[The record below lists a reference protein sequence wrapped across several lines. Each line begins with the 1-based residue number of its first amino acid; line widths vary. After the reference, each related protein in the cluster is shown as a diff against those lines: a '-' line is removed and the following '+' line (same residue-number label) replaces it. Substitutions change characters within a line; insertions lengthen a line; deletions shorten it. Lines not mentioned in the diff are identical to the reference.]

1 MTSHFEVWESKEA
14 YENHGNWNG
23 GRCDKPK
30 ELLFSFVY
38 DDFEFLEKF
47 IEKHHKFW
55 EMWEIF
61 QVAAWAERERENE
74 SWKGLHRDH
83 DNLKFFSNDTWK
95 LTENSKLAPGTKAIG
110 VFYIE
115 K

>member
-1 MTSHFEVWESKEA
+1 MTSHIDIWESKEA
-14 YENHGNWNG
+14 YEYYRNWNG
-23 GRCDKPK
+23 IGDEPD
-30 ELLFSFVY
+30 EPLFSFAY

-47 IEKHHKFW
+47 IEKHPKFW

-83 DNLKFFSNDTWK
+83 DNLKFFSDDTWK
-95 LTENSKLAPGTKAIG
+95 LTECSKLAPGTKAIG
-110 VFYIE
+110 VFYIN

>member
-14 YENHGNWNG
+14 YENNGNWNG
-23 GRCDKPK
+23 VGDKPK

-47 IEKHHKFW
+47 IEKHPKFW

-61 QVAAWAERERENE
+61 QVAAWAEREREKMKVGKDYTATTIISN
-74 SWKGLHRDH
+74 
-83 DNLKFFSNDTWK
+83 FFQTILGN
-95 LTENSKLAPGTKAIG
+95 
-110 VFYIE
+110 
-115 K
+115 